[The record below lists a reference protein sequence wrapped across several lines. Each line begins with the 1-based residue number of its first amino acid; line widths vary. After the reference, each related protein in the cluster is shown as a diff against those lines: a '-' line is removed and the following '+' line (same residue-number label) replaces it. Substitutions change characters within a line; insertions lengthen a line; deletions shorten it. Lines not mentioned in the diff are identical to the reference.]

1 MGISKKDYE
10 VVYAK
15 DRKEWRKWLKKNH
28 KSVNPIWLVY
38 NKKGSGEPTVTYN
51 EAVEEALCFG
61 WIDSV
66 INRIDEKKYKQM
78 FSPRKPKSTW
88 SKLNKSRIEKMIAQK
103 LMTKAGLD
111 KIERAKQE
119 GTWDTLNDIEELIIP
134 EDLLKALKTNKK
146 AYKNFNAFSD
156 SNRKVSFYWINNVKS
171 KGLRKQRVDKIV
183 ELAEK
188 NITLIQFRQS

>member
-1 MGISKKDYE
+1 
-10 VVYAK
+10 
-15 DRKEWRKWLKKNH
+15 
-28 KSVNPIWLVY
+28 
-38 NKKGSGEPTVTYN
+38 
-51 EAVEEALCFG
+51 
-61 WIDSV
+61 
-66 INRIDEKKYKQM
+66 
-78 FSPRKPKSTW
+78 
-88 SKLNKSRIEKMIAQK
+88 MIAQK